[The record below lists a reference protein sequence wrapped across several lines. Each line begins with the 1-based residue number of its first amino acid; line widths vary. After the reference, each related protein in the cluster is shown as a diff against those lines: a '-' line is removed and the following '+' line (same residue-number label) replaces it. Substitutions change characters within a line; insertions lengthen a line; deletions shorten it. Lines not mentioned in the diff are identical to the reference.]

1 MNRRLLIVAI
11 VLLCAYLSAIAVSV
25 AVGNHKRSEAIAAY
39 QAVCELAILCIEKG
53 VPWPKSPE
61 HLDLLVADC
70 VRAGQIL
77 DPGTRPSSYVNMKP
91 LPSRA
96 PRSVGDPLFPIDVK
110 HLDTSDLRFYG
121 GDRLLSVL
129 QAALEEQ

>member
-1 MNRRLLIVAI
+1 MNKRLLIVA
-11 VLLCAYLSAIAVSV
+11 VALLCAYLSAMAVSV

-53 VPWPKSPE
+53 VPWPSSPK

-70 VRAGQIL
+70 VREGQIL
-77 DPGTRPSSYVNMKP
+77 DPGVRPSSYINLKP
-91 LPSRA
+91 LPSRT
-96 PRSVGDPLFPIDVK
+96 PRSVDDPLFPIDVK
-110 HLDTSDLRFYG
+110 HLDASDLRFYG